1 MEGKAVIDV
10 RVMSV
15 GVTAAEPI
23 TLIIREG
30 EIKEIQGGALAAKF
44 RQIMEALGERKAY
57 NYAEFG
63 IGLNPCSRLCA
74 TNLEDLG
81 RLGNAH
87 CGIGSSYA
95 IGGKVLAP
103 NHIDAI
109 FKDAVI
115 EFDGKV
121 VLDKG
126 QVRV

>member
-1 MEGKAVIDV
+1 
-10 RVMSV
+10 MSV
-15 GVTAAEPI
+15 GITASEPI
-23 TLIIREG
+23 TLIVREG
-30 EIKEIQGGALAAKF
+30 EIKDIQGGALAAKF
-44 RQIMEALGERKAY
+44 RQIMEALNDRKAY
-57 NYAEFG
+57 NFAEFG

-95 IGGKVLAP
+95 IGGKILAP

-115 EFDGKV
+115 EFDGQV
-121 VLDKG
+121 VLDNG
-126 QVRV
+126 RVKI